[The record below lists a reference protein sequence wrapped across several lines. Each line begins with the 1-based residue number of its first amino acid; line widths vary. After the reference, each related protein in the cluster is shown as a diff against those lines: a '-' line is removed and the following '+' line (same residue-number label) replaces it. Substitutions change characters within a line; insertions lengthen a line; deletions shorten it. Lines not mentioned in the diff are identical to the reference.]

1 MHLTRQKILYRLC
14 AGLFTLALPI
24 ALLATPGGASAS
36 TAKTVATAKTAKPA
50 VKTSSLG
57 VFTPTFT
64 GPAATGCASG
74 CDLLTGPTVTP
85 STASFTVGSAKA
97 AAATRAALAAAA
109 ARKTAAEHYATK
121 IAATKSPLAKAALAR
136 AAAAAAGP
144 VGGAH
149 VIPDPVLNKI
159 APDPAPPAV
168 SCDPLGPG
176 CDRISLSANGA
187 KGVKGINAVDSGTLP
202 TNPLGDIEPAD
213 QGLCAGNG
221 YVVEANNIGEV
232 LFFNTRLQRVSSVI
246 PLDTLMGL
254 TAKGWSSGGD
264 IMCNYDY
271 SNGGHWIFTQFVSAS
286 SEASGGP
293 FSGCFAGVANT
304 CFEGIAVT
312 KGNSPFGPYNVYFL
326 NANYNPA
333 EPGAPTLLN
342 DFTKT
347 AVTRDAF
354 MLFYDEFPL
363 VTAGIGG
370 GFFNGAQEYAI
381 DKNALEKGLPVSLPS
396 GKPNPFFNVAIE
408 NMGTLPTPD
417 GTCASDN
424 ATGAAGV
431 TCWFSVIPAMPPD
444 PSQYDNSHGG
454 SGFMLETLDFF
465 GQGDS
470 RIAVFDWTG
479 LSALD
484 SPGCAFCKALKFGG
498 QLFSGVQPYFYN
510 FAVAGAPQ
518 KTGPIPLGDE
528 CGAAGLSVALNGN
541 PAPASCPEGPV
552 ATNGDNFTQASQGQG
567 QLWGAISTNVAESF
581 KGSSEI
587 HQGAAY
593 WVIGTGSFDRS
604 GVFSLTGQGYVAP
617 AHEDLAFP
625 DIAAGNS
632 GPAAL
637 FFTLTGDGG
646 PTGADNGGFYPSTAF
661 GQLFAGSPTLLGA
674 KVNVVDLG
682 QSPTDGFSEYQGFPG
697 PIRPRWGDYSAGV
710 YDPGSGKIFFATNYI
725 QFPNCTGPAFTLTL
739 ATCGGTRDAFAN
751 WGTSVNSVTP

>member
-1 MHLTRQKILYRLC
+1 MHLTRRKTLRRLC
-14 AGLFTLALPI
+14 AGLFALALPI
-24 ALLATPGGASAS
+24 ALLATSGGASAS
-36 TAKTVATAKTAKPA
+36 TGKAATMAKSGKSGVTS
-50 VKTSSLG
+50 SSLG

-85 STASFTVGSAKA
+85 STASFKVGSAKA
-97 AAATRAALAAAA
+97 AAAAKAAMAAAA
-109 ARKTAAEHYATK
+109 AAKTAAERYGAK
-121 IAATKSPLAKAALAR
+121 IAATKNPQAKAALAR
-136 AAAAAAGP
+136 AEAAVADPA
-144 VGGAH
+144 GAH
-149 VIPDPVLNKI
+149 AIPDPVLNKI
-159 APDPAPPAV
+159 GPDPAPPAV
-168 SCDPLGPG
+168 SCQPLGDG
-176 CDRISLSANGA
+176 CDRISLSADGA
-187 KGVKGINAVDSGTLP
+187 KGVKGLKAVDSGTLS
-202 TNPLGDIEPAD
+202 TNPNGDIEPAD

-221 YVVEANNIGEV
+221 YVVEDNNLGEV

-246 PLDTLMGL
+246 PLDTIMGL

-264 IMCNYDY
+264 IMCQYDY

-286 SEASGGP
+286 TEASGGP
-293 FSGCFAGVANT
+293 FAGCFAGVANT

-312 KGNSPFGPYNVYFL
+312 KGSSPFGPYNVYFL
-326 NANYNPA
+326 NSNYNPA
-333 EPGAPTLLN
+333 EPGAPFLLN
-342 DFTKT
+342 DFTKI
-347 AVTRDAF
+347 AVSRDAF
-354 MLFYDEFPL
+354 LLFYDEFPL

-381 DKNALEKGLPVSLPS
+381 DKNALERGLPVSLPS

-444 PSQYDNSHGG
+444 PGQYDNSHGG
-454 SGFMLETLDFF
+454 SAFMLETLDFF

-484 SPGCAFCKALKFGG
+484 SPGCVFCKALKFGG

-518 KTGPIPLGDE
+518 KAGPIPLGDE
-528 CGAAGLSVALNGN
+528 CGAAGLSTGTT
-541 PAPASCPEGPV
+541 PPASCPEGPV
-552 ATNGDNFTQASQGQG
+552 ATNGDNFTQASQAQG

-581 KGSSEI
+581 KGSSET

-593 WVIGTGSFDRS
+593 WVIGTDSFDRS
-604 GVFSLTGQGYVAP
+604 GVLSFTGQGYVAP

-625 DIAAGNS
+625 DIAAGDF

-646 PTGADNGGFYPSTAF
+646 PTGADNGGFFPSTAF
-661 GQLFAGSPTLLGA
+661 GRLFAGSSTLLA
-674 KVNVVDLG
+674 SKVSVVDLG

-697 PIRPRWGDYSAGV
+697 PTRPRWGDYSAGV
-710 YDPGSGKIFFATNYI
+710 YDAGSGKIFFATNYI
-725 QFPNCTGPAFTLTL
+725 QYPNCAPPAFTLAL

-751 WGTSVNSVTP
+751 WGTSVNSVAP